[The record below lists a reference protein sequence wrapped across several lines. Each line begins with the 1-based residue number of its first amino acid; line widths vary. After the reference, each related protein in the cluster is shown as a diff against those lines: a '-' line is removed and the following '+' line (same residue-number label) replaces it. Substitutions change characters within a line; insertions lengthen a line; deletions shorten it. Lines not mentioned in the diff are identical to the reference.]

1 MFSALG
7 KYHATSFWPPWCLM
21 SQLSAVIITFSFPH
35 LLLSGYFPWVFPGC
49 PVVRLHAPTAGRVDL
64 IRSHTPHR
72 AAGKKQKMFSLPFGF
87 RSLIIVSLAR
97 GLFGFSLFVILS
109 ASGICRFTC
118 ATGFGKLS
126 GIIPAGPL
134 SAPPQLLLSF
144 PAPSEAMSGQE
155 PTGPGGSMHVH
166 SAFSPHFRT
175 GDTDCSAIRQKA
187 KHRETR
193 SRGGTVWT
201 KKSAPPSTTAAR
213 GR

>member
-1 MFSALG
+1 
-7 KYHATSFWPPWCLM
+7 M
-21 SQLSAVIITFSFPH
+21 SQSSAIIITFSFPH

-49 PVVRLHAPTAGRVDL
+49 PVVRLHTPTAGRGDL
-64 IRSHTPHR
+64 IRSHKPHR

-109 ASGICRFTC
+109 ASGICYWVWK
-118 ATGFGKLS
+118 AFGHYS
-126 GIIPAGPL
+126 AGPL
-134 SAPPQLLLSF
+134 SAPPPLLLCF
-144 PAPSEAMSGQE
+144 PAPSEAMSGRV

-175 GDTDCSAIRQKA
+175 GDTGCSAIRKKA

-193 SRGGTVWT
+193 SCGGTAWM